1 MQEVDRDSL
10 ESWLAYLSSTPRAAQ
25 LLDKDSQVVASL
37 EQTMSRYLN
46 DVSRVLVRCGQGQ
59 YRFADACCFVELQLN
74 VVGVELRCV
83 FVAQHFDADVNSR
96 HAVDVIAVESSHTQ
110 LECTE
115 MTTTCTRIQTL
126 WESLIDE

>member
-46 DVSRVLVRCGQGQ
+46 DVSRVLVK
-59 YRFADACCFVELQLN
+59 ADK
-74 VVGVELRCV
+74 R
-83 FVAQHFDADVNSR
+83 
-96 HAVDVIAVESSHTQ
+96 
-110 LECTE
+110 
-115 MTTTCTRIQTL
+115 
-126 WESLIDE
+126 